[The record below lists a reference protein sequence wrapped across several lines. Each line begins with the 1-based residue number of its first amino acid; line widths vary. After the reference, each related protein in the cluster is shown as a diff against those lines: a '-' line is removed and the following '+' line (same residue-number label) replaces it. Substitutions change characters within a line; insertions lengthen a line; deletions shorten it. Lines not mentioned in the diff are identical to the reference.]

1 VAPTIWHTE
10 SWITAFDTYLLAAA
24 KANGASETGSTSY
37 PQGSAWSFV
46 DDREESSGK
55 YDTWI
60 AANSNAPPPRVGQS
74 SDANTWAK
82 LLAMAGEASLKTID
96 TWHYRDV
103 LDQRK
108 KLVQALSHCAHF
120 VDVKAG
126 SSNRMS
132 VQYKIQHDS
141 PGQSKQAWTPATRT
155 AKIEAAITAAEA
167 AASTSSASA
176 FAYNSGLAGR
186 YSTIEWYQEFN
197 DGWSGEW
204 FVTVQAEALIG
215 TLDLRFGASLAAD
228 VDLYFRM
235 IGDKSAN
242 DMTWLIENSPY
253 ELKDNEHDTFSH
265 TFNLP
270 TSTATY
276 MSRYA
281 TKSRAAGGACD
292 HLISDQT
299 LALSWPST
307 TDPNVDGTSGGFYCS
322 VRGYNIDKNV
332 TNSSYNYLATNVG
345 TLYPLGVAV
354 IKYDWEYP

>member
-1 VAPTIWHTE
+1 MSPEAAVSR
-10 SWITAFDTYLLAAA
+10 SWLD
-24 KANGASETGSTSY
+24 
-37 PQGSAWSFV
+37 
-46 DDREESSGK
+46 
-55 YDTWI
+55 WI
-60 AANSNAPPPRVGQS
+60 AALPWHER
-74 SDANTWAK
+74 SD
-82 LLAMAGEASLKTID
+82 D
-96 TWHYRDV
+96 TLDVSIARDV
-103 LDQRK
+103 LEADLK
-108 KLVQALSHCAHF
+108 AWLVHHGAEAFADPFSDDHLK
-120 VDVKAG
+120 V
-126 SSNRMS
+126 
-132 VQYKIQHDS
+132 I
-141 PGQSKQAWTPATRT
+141 

-167 AASTSSASA
+167 AASTASASA
-176 FAYNSGLAGR
+176 FAHNSGLAGR
-186 YSTIEWYQEFN
+186 YSTIEWYQEKN
-197 DGWSGEW
+197 DGFSGEW
-204 FVTVQAEALIG
+204 FITVQAEALIG

-228 VDLYFRM
+228 VDLNFRM
-235 IGDKSAN
+235 IGDKSAD

-307 TDPNVDGTSGGFYCS
+307 TDPNVDGTGGGFYCS

-345 TLYPLGVAV
+345 ALYPLGVAV